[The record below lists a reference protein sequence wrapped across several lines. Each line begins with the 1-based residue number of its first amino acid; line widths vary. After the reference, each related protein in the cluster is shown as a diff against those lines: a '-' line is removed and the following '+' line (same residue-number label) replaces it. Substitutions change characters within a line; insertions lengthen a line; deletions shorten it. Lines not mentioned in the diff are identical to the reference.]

1 MAEAAKTVITTAGL
15 KKIEDELNDLK
26 VNRRREVAEK
36 LKDARAQGDLSE
48 NAEYDAA
55 KDEQRE
61 IEARISLLEERLK
74 NIEVVDEGEVTLD
87 KVSVGCRVKVHD
99 IVDNEDLAYTIV
111 GSSEANSLQGK
122 ISNESP
128 VGKALI
134 GAKIGDTV
142 REENGRQSEQPES
155 ERVFTGCG
163 TAEKGQNGETGR
175 ASGRWKRS
183 VQDYNLRPD
192 LPYAGDQRQV

>member
-142 REENGRQSEQPES
+142 NVDTPAGTFGYKVLDI
-155 ERVFTGCG
+155 ERG
-163 TAEKGQNGETGR
+163 
-175 ASGRWKRS
+175 
-183 VQDYNLRPD
+183 
-192 LPYAGDQRQV
+192 